1 MAFFGEPLIR
11 ELCAAAWLMGGRGG
25 GGYFSGGS
33 WGEAGAQVDIA
44 SWKSKTARVH
54 VQIKDL
60 CAILCALVVAQDYR
74 RGQALVQHRSFKDNA
89 AFFQV

>member
-1 MAFFGEPLIR
+1 M
-11 ELCAAAWLMGGRGG
+11 
-25 GGYFSGGS
+25 
-33 WGEAGAQVDIA
+33 DIS
-44 SWKSKTARVH
+44 SWKSKAQRVV

-89 AFFQV
+89 AFFQARLHLTCSA

>member
-1 MAFFGEPLIR
+1 MHGQVTKVWPTPP
-11 ELCAAAWLMGGRGG
+11 
-25 GGYFSGGS
+25 
-33 WGEAGAQVDIA
+33 QVDI
-44 SWKSKTARVH
+44 STWKSKVQRVH

-89 AFFQV
+89 AFFQARLQMTCPARGVRRGH

>member
-1 MAFFGEPLIR
+1 MTR
-11 ELCAAAWLMGGRGG
+11 VWL
-25 GGYFSGGS
+25 
-33 WGEAGAQVDIA
+33 ATAQVDIS
-44 SWKSKTARVH
+44 SWKSKVHRIH

-89 AFFQV
+89 AFFQARMHSTCPA